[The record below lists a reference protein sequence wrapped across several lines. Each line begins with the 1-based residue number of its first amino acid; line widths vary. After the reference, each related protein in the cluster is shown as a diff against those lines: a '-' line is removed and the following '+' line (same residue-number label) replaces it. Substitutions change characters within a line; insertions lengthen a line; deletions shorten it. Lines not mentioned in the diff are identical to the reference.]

1 MKKIIF
7 YFLLFIVFSSSLIL
21 SNETDSSDVI
31 IFKVSEIPI
40 QIDNTTAYLEEE
52 NNRIVTTSM
61 VSISKKNL
69 TSVNKRF
76 EKLLEISDSVSL
88 SNSNLV
94 QLQNLQRRW
103 NSLKEKALESLTTI
117 SERIHDLGQDSESL
131 QNMLLN
137 WEQTYKKYK
146 STDLPNELLISIKS
160 INEKILSLI
169 QVMENESNDLISI
182 QIALSNKNTSIK
194 YRINALDKAILFKQ
208 KAVFDR
214 NSDPLWEQLA
224 DTTNSNSI
232 LKQASNLASSYSNYT
247 ISFYD
252 YYKRKLASGILI
264 FLLFLAFTFGLK
276 YYGSKIVDDNPTIH
290 KAILLFNKPFSIS
303 FLLFL
308 LFQSYT
314 SESSVAFQGLGRVLM
329 LIPLLFILLKI
340 IDSRLKST
348 LYIFMFLFFINELRV
363 SSGNDNLLG
372 SLILLGLAFL
382 TLLAIYWVKK
392 DNLISSFL
400 HNDKIANLVNN
411 SFNISFGLIMLVM
424 LFDILGY
431 VALSNILFNG
441 FHNTIYATIL
451 FVTANLVFNAIVLI
465 ILKTKALQ
473 KLKIVLFHSPQII
486 STARNV
492 IRISLSLAWI
502 GILLNSFSIYDIVYD
517 AIIKLLSI
525 NLGYGSI
532 SFSLSNILLF
542 SITIWISFQLSKFIH
557 FILEIDVLPQIELS
571 RGIPGTI
578 TSITKYIILS
588 IGLFMALVSIG
599 IDFNKFALLFGALG
613 VGIGF
618 GLQSLVNNFLSG
630 IILIF
635 EHPIQ
640 IGDII
645 KVGDVAG
652 TVKKIGIRASI
663 VKSFDG
669 SEIVVPNGNLI
680 STELTNW
687 TLSDKNRRIDV
698 SVGVKYGSD
707 VKKVEKLLL
716 KCANDNKKILEEPSP
731 IVLFQNF
738 GNSSLDFT
746 LRCWAENIDNW
757 YLSQSELRFA
767 INQIFEEN
775 DITIPFPQS
784 DVYIK
789 EFAKHE
795 KHEKHEKQNPPK
807 IDE

>member
-7 YFLLFIVFSSSLIL
+7 CFLLFILFSNNQIISSDR
-21 SNETDSSDVI
+21 DSSNIV
-31 IFKVSEIPI
+31 IFKLSEIPI
-40 QIDNTTAYLEEE
+40 QIENTTAYLEEE
-52 NNRIVTTSM
+52 NNRILTSSI
-61 VSISKKNL
+61 VSISKKTL
-69 TSVNKRF
+69 TSVDRRF
-76 EKLLEISDSVSL
+76 EKLFEISDSISL

-103 NSLKEKALESLTTI
+103 NSLKEKVTESLATI
-117 SERIHDLGQDSESL
+117 SERIQDLGKDSES
-131 QNMLLN
+131 QQDMLLN
-137 WEQTYKKYK
+137 WEQSYKKYK
-146 STDLPNELLISIKS
+146 SNDLPNELLISIKS
-160 INEKILSLI
+160 INENILSLI
-169 QVMENESNDLISI
+169 QVIENESNDLISI
-182 QIALSNKNTSIK
+182 QIALSNKNLAIK
-194 YRINALDKAILFKQ
+194 YKINALDRIISLKQ

-214 NSDPLWEQLA
+214 NSDALWEQLS
-224 DTTNSNSI
+224 DTTSSNSI
-232 LKQASNLASSYSNYT
+232 LNQASNLASSYSNYT

-252 YYKRKLASGILI
+252 YYKRKISSGILI
-264 FLLFLAFTFGLK
+264 FLLFLSFTFGLK
-276 YYGSKIVDDNPTIH
+276 YYGSKIEDDNPTIH

-308 LFQSYT
+308 LFLSYT
-314 SESSVAFQGLGRVLM
+314 SESSLAFQGIRRVLM

-348 LYIFMFLFFINELRV
+348 LYIFMFLFFVNELRV

-372 SLILLGLAFL
+372 NLILLSLALL
-382 TLLAIYWVKK
+382 TLFAISWVKK

-400 HNDKIANLVNN
+400 HNDKIVSLVRN
-411 SFNISFGLIMLVM
+411 SFNISFVLIILVM

-465 ILKTKALQ
+465 TLKTKAMQ
-473 KLKIVLFHSPQII
+473 KLKVVLFHSGKII
-486 STARNV
+486 STAHNI

-502 GILLNSFSIYDIVYD
+502 GILLNSFSIYDFVYN

-557 FILEIDVLPQIELS
+557 FILEIDVLPKMELG
-571 RGIPGTI
+571 RGVPGTI

-588 IGLFMALVSIG
+588 IGLLMALVSIG

-618 GLQSLVNNFLSG
+618 GLQNLVNNFLSG

-687 TLSDKNRRIDV
+687 TLSDKNRRIDIN
-698 SVGVKYGSD
+698 VGVKYGSD
-707 VKKVEKLLL
+707 VKKVKELLL
-716 KCANDNKKILEEPSP
+716 KCANDNTRIIKEPEP
-731 IVLFQNF
+731 IVIFQNF

-757 YLSQSELRFA
+757 FYSQSELRFA

-789 EFAKHE
+789 EMKSNE
-795 KHEKHEKQNPPK
+795 E
-807 IDE
+807 